1 MYYIKGFRENWR
13 LVSKEKALEYGKNRL
28 KNLGLS
34 VHNIPRQNDLKKVV
48 LNRHVKGIDLK
59 EFGIYE

>member
-1 MYYIKGFRENWR
+1 MYYIKGFRGNWKS
-13 LVSKEKALEYGKNRL
+13 VSKAEALEYGKNRL

-34 VHNIPRQNDLKKVV
+34 VHNIPRQNNLKISVI
-48 LNRHVKGIDLK
+48 NRRVKGIDLK

>member
-1 MYYIKGFRENWR
+1 MYYIKGFRGNWK

-28 KNLGLS
+28 KDLGLS
-34 VHNIPRQNDLKKVV
+34 IHNIPKQNDLKTSVI
-48 LNRHVKGIDLK
+48 NRHVKGIDLK

>member
-1 MYYIKGFRENWR
+1 MYYIKGFRGDWK

-34 VHNIPRQNDLKKVV
+34 FNNIPRQNDLKKSV
-48 LNRHVKGIDLK
+48 LDRHVKGIDLK

>member
-1 MYYIKGFRENWR
+1 MYYIKGFRGNWK
-13 LVSKEKALEYGKNRL
+13 LVSKAEALEYGKNRL